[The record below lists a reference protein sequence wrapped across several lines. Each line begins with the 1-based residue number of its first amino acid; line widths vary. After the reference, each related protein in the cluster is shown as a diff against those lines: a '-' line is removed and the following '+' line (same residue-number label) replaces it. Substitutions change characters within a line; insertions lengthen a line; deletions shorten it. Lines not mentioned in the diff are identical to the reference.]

1 MLEEFEV
8 EMKGEENGDEK
19 GTNKGEVT
27 VKKKVRLKVSLR
39 RNDDGEFKVLNT
51 GLVMSN
57 EGEEVYLVSGEAK
70 EGSASAGH
78 ESQKEI
84 GGLVETL
91 STIIETAIREP
102 GVIATAMMENMG
114 AEGEEQ
120 DEDQTEA
127 ATIQFLEDSFSGRNV
142 NRRVLK
148 LKAKLTR
155 FLPDQQV
162 KDLVRGFEEDMR
174 AFSDYVMRDGKLCQE
189 FREYFGNKN
198 TTKEGWG
205 EVMRRVL
212 DDTDECGFV
221 ITKIYLKIH
230 MEESPT
236 TEEST
241 VNLDARRSTRGDT
254 SQGGKL
260 SVMEEGAGMKNIEK
274 NVTDEGRQRNND
286 VQFIFF
292 ELAGVLGERKEGEVL
307 SMKEEKRA
315 FNILV
320 GMITRTFGSMG
331 PRVLQLFW
339 KTGAEQE
346 VTSIEEGVQIL
357 HEKSNNCLH
366 VPKEGEVSISA
377 LETRTVA
384 IEKTRRALMCKMSSE
399 QGAALSQCVRW
410 FARSHAIATHLG
422 MTLKIEDLIEFF
434 NLNLFPDDAE
444 QDREIRRNRSK
455 WVEQGIKQ
463 KMINR
468 KTGELMGK
476 APNREGAENEDAENA
491 EQKSKDGNK
500 QLQEQAKELNEVWDK
515 IITKSSQEVFDKRS
529 SGARTWEEINM
540 AVDRGASQK
549 PLKIQELV
557 DMVGKLIV
565 EQSGNGERKGG
576 NKKSGNGRNNNNE
589 KETTERE
596 LCTCGKMHQY
606 LGACGLLK
614 SLMTTYRQEC
624 PDDVMRQMDQ
634 RGSPFI
640 PPLAGSRNAE
650 SQEKQTKKKNI
661 LLLNYSPGARA
672 NLRKHPH
679 QSRIVNRYF
688 KKSLNYVNKDQVE
701 DFTKMSYCTY
711 CGYHLWKNE
720 EGNETGHTDA
730 CCPLMTVT
738 AEKGSFNPQYTITLN

>member
-8 EMKGEENGDEK
+8 EVKGEENGDEK
-19 GTNKGEVT
+19 GTNTGEVT
-27 VKKKVRLKVSLR
+27 VKRKVRFKVSLR

-51 GLVMSN
+51 VLVMSN

-70 EGSASAGH
+70 EGGASAGH
-78 ESQKEI
+78 GSKKEI

-91 STIIETAIREP
+91 STIIEMAIREP
-102 GVIATAMMENMG
+102 GATATAMMENMG

-127 ATIQFLEDSFSGRNV
+127 ATIQLLEDSFSGRNV

-155 FLPDQQV
+155 FLLDHQV

-189 FREYFGNKN
+189 LREFFGNKN

-205 EVMRRVL
+205 EVMRGVL
-212 DDTDECGFV
+212 NATDECGFV

-307 SMKEEKRA
+307 SINEEKRA

-346 VTSIEEGVQIL
+346 VTSIEEGTQIL

-422 MTLKIEDLIEFF
+422 MTLTIEDLIAFID
-434 NLNLFPDDAE
+434 LNLFPDNAG
-444 QDREIRRNRSK
+444 QDGGNLRNYRARYVEEAMKEGMIESENGVIIVTWPDQEGVENEKDGRKNLKDLVEDLSMKWEAIIVKTSEVWFRKRS
-455 WVEQGIKQ
+455 
-463 KMINR
+463 
-468 KTGELMGK
+468 TGE
-476 APNREGAENEDAENA
+476 
-491 EQKSKDGNK
+491 
-500 QLQEQAKELNEVWDK
+500 
-515 IITKSSQEVFDKRS
+515 
-529 SGARTWEEINM
+529 RTWSEVNRP
-540 AVDRGASQK
+540 VDGGACRKSF
-549 PLKIQELV
+549 KIQDLLELV
-557 DMVGKLIV
+557 GKPGV
-565 EQSGNGERKGG
+565 EPIGEPSGNERKGG
-576 NKKSGNGRNNNNE
+576 NKKNGNGRNNNNDKDNIE
-589 KETTERE
+589 KRE
-596 LCTCGKMHQY
+596 MCS
-606 LGACGLLK
+606 CGLKHTFLGPCELVK
-614 SLMTTYRQEC
+614 NVVEKFREGC
-624 PDDVMRQMDQ
+624 PDAVLSQMNR

-640 PPLAGSRNAE
+640 SPPAGAKNAE
-650 SQEKQTKKKNI
+650 SQEQKIRRKKI
-661 LLLNYSPGARA
+661 LLSNYSQGTRA
-672 NLRKHPH
+672 TQRNVNG
-679 QSRIVNRYF
+679 RIVNKLFLR
-688 KKSLNYVNKDQVE
+688 STEYVAQDMVD
-701 DFTKMSYCTY
+701 DFTKMSYCSY
-711 CGYHLWKNE
+711 CGYHLWKNG
-720 EGNETGHTDA
+720 EGSETGHTDA
-730 CCPLMTVT
+730 CCPMMTT
-738 AEKGSFNPQYTITLN
+738 GAEKAGFNPQYQITLN